1 MAKVYVVTDEY
12 YDYEGTSSKIVGIFD
27 SPEAAEAGKA
37 EYTQKFLDMLSE
49 RNSICGLCQYTR
61 DYHTGGQFPALA
73 KKEPKGNEDQGWA
86 GWTNVL
92 KEYRKA
98 GRLCNDGIFHT
109 PKPVTELNERQ
120 SIEISE
126 YEMGAVAD
134 V

>member
-12 YDYEGTSSKIVGIFD
+12 CDYEGSSTEIVGIFD
-27 SPEAAEAGKA
+27 SLEAAEAGKA
-37 EYTQKFLDMLSE
+37 AYTQKFLDMLSE
-49 RNSICGLCQYTR
+49 RNLICGRCQCTR

-73 KKEPKGNEDQGWA
+73 KKEPKGNEDQRKA

-92 KEYRKA
+92 KEYRKD
-98 GRLCNDGIFHT
+98 GRLCNDGVFHT

-120 SIEISE
+120 SIEVTE
-126 YEMGAVAD
+126 YEMGVIKD